1 MDSLFDDDQDEVGS
15 EIEAY
20 CPSPRC
26 KADTNHTVISMYED
40 EIRRV
45 QCQVCGD
52 VHAYRKPR
60 GDAAEA
66 QEGAAAERK
75 KLSRKPSWDE
85 AMGQVTEQ
93 DLASCRPYSIRD
105 TYEEM
110 DVVSHPKFGTG
121 FVTELLPDNK
131 VEITF
136 KDERRVLVHNRS
148 DLAQKMPE
156 LAEMPAPRDLK
167 KRKRRKKGQSELA
180 SRLFGDTPAI
190 IDTDPEAM
198 AAKLATAQRAA
209 EEKRALA
216 IQMVATGAGLDESQ
230 LTPAQRRERKRLERE
245 AEKAKK
251 AAEREAEKQKKL
263 AAREA
268 EKQKKAAEKAKLK
281 AQQEKERAKK
291 KVQQEKD
298 RLKKLAQAERER
310 ARKLAQAERDR
321 ERKKQ
326 QAERERER
334 KKEQAERQRE
344 AAKKKA
350 EAARKAE
357 AAKKVALAKKE
368 ALRKAAEKKKEA
380 ARKKAEQLQK
390 AKAAKAAKAA
400 ALAKKKEAAR
410 KKAEQLQ
417 KAKAAKAAKAAALAK
432 KKAGELAKKKKAAEA
447 AKKWKAAAAR
457 KAKGK
462 KPAAK
467 KPAKKKSARR

>member
-60 GDAAEA
+60 GDAVEA
-66 QEGAAAERK
+66 HEGAAAERK

-180 SRLFGDTPAI
+180 SRLFGDTPGV
-190 IDTDPEAM
+190 IDTNPETM
-198 AAKLATAQRAA
+198 AAKLAAAQRAA
-209 EEKRALA
+209 EEKRVLAL
-216 IQMVATGAGLDESQ
+216 QMVATGAGLDESQ

-245 AEKAKK
+245 AEKQRK

-268 EKQKKAAEKAKLK
+268 EKQRKAAEKAKLK
-281 AQQEKERAKK
+281 VQQEKEKAKK
-291 KVQQEKD
+291 K
-298 RLKKLAQAERER
+298 AQAERDKAKKKAQAER
-310 ARKLAQAERDR
+310 DKARKLAQAERDR
-321 ERKKQ
+321 EKKKLQ
-326 QAERERER
+326 AEREREKKKLQAERERER
-334 KKEQAERQRE
+334 KQEQAERQRE
-344 AAKKKA
+344 T
-350 EAARKAE
+350 
-357 AAKKVALAKKE
+357 
-368 ALRKAAEKKKEA
+368 
-380 ARKKAEQLQK
+380 ARKKAELAKK
-390 AKAAKAAKAA
+390 AKAAKAAAIAKKEAAKKKAEQLKKAKAAKAAAIAKKKEAAKKKAEQLKKAKAAKAAAVAKKKAA
-400 ALAKKKEAAR
+400 ALAKKK
-410 KKAEQLQ
+410 KL
-417 KAKAAKAAKAAALAK
+417 AAAGAK
-432 KKAGELAKKKKAAEA
+432 KS
-447 AKKWKAAAAR
+447 KAAAAT
-457 KAKGK
+457 KPKGKKLAAK
-462 KPAAK
+462 KPAAR
-467 KPAKKKSARR
+467 KPAKKKSGRR

>member
-60 GDAAEA
+60 GDSVEA
-66 QEGAAAERK
+66 QEEAAQRRK
-75 KLSRKPSWDE
+75 LTRKPSWDE
-85 AMGQVTEQ
+85 AMAQVTEA

-148 DLAQKMPE
+148 DLATKMPE

-180 SRLFGDTPAI
+180 SRLFSDTPPVI
-190 IDTDPEAM
+190 ETDPETM
-198 AAKLATAQRAA
+198 AAKLAAAQRAA
-209 EEKRALA
+209 EEKRLLAL
-216 IQMVATGAGLDESQ
+216 QMAATGAGLDESQ

-245 AEKAKK
+245 AEKARK
-251 AAEREAEKQKKL
+251 AAEREAEKQKKT
-263 AAREA
+263 AEREA
-268 EKQKKAAEKAKLK
+268 EKQRKEAERAKLK
-281 AQQEKERAKK
+281 AQQEKERVKK
-291 KVQQEKD
+291 KAQQEK
-298 RLKKLAQAERER
+298 ER
-310 ARKLAQAERDR
+310 ARKLAQQEKDRARKLAQQEKER
-321 ERKKQ
+321 EKKRL
-326 QAERERER
+326 QAERERE
-334 KKEQAERQRE
+334 KKRLQAERQRE
-344 AAKKKA
+344 KA
-350 EAARKAE
+350 EAARK
-357 AAKKVALAKKE
+357 KKE
-368 ALRKAAEKKKEA
+368 AAREA
-380 ARKKAEQLQK
+380 ARKKAEQLK
-390 AKAAKAAKAA
+390 KAKAAKAA

-410 KKAEQLQ
+410 KKAEQL
-417 KAKAAKAAKAAALAK
+417 KKAKAAALAK
-432 KKAGELAKKKKAAEA
+432 KKAALQARQKKLAAAQKKK
-447 AKKWKAAAAR
+447 
-457 KAKGK
+457 G
-462 KPAAK
+462 KPAGVK
-467 KPAKKKSARR
+467 KAGSKPSGKKKSGRR

>member
-60 GDAAEA
+60 GDTVETQEEAA
-66 QEGAAAERK
+66 QRRK
-75 KLSRKPSWDE
+75 LTRKPSWDE

-180 SRLFGDTPAI
+180 SRLFGGEAPAV
-190 IDTDPEAM
+190 IDTNPETM
-198 AAKLATAQRAA
+198 AAKLAAAQRAA
-209 EEKRALA
+209 EEKRLLA
-216 IQMVATGAGLDESQ
+216 IQMAATGAGLDESQ

-251 AAEREAEKQKKL
+251 TAEREAEKAKKL
-263 AAREA
+263 AEREA
-268 EKQKKAAEKAKLK
+268 EKAKKAAEKAKLK
-281 AQQEKERAKK
+281 VQQEKERAKK
-291 KVQQEKD
+291 KVQQEKE
-298 RLKKLAQAERER
+298 RAKKKAQAERDR

-321 ERKKQ
+321 ERKKAQ
-326 QAERERER
+326 VEREREKKRLQIERARDAAKQKADALR
-334 KKEQAERQRE
+334 KKKEAARV

-350 EAARKAE
+350 EQL
-357 AAKKVALAKKE
+357 KKV
-368 ALRKAAEKKKEA
+368 
-380 ARKKAEQLQK
+380 
-390 AKAAKAAKAA
+390 
-400 ALAKKKEAAR
+400 
-410 KKAEQLQ
+410 
-417 KAKAAKAAKAAALAK
+417 KAAKAAALAK
-432 KKAGELAKKKKAAEA
+432 KKAAMLAKKKKVAALA
-447 AKKWKAAAAR
+447 AKKKTAAAKKP
-457 KAKGK
+457 KAGK
-462 KPAAK
+462 KPAGK
-467 KPAKKKSARR
+467 KPAKKPEKKRSGRR

>member
-60 GDAAEA
+60 GDTVEA
-66 QEGAAAERK
+66 QEAAAERR
-75 KLSRKPSWDE
+75 KLTRKPSWDE
-85 AMGQVTEQ
+85 AMGQVTEA

-148 DLAQKMPE
+148 DLATKMPE

-180 SRLFGDTPAI
+180 SRLFGDTPGVV
-190 IDTDPEAM
+190 DTNPETM
-198 AAKLATAQRAA
+198 AAKLAAAERAA
-209 EEKRALA
+209 EEKRVLAL
-216 IQMVATGAGLDESQ
+216 QMIATGAGLDESQ

-251 AAEREAEKQKKL
+251 TAEREAAKAKKL
-263 AAREA
+263 AEREA
-268 EKQKKAAEKAKLK
+268 AKAKKLAEREKAK
-281 AQQEKERAKK
+281 AQQEKDRIKK
-291 KVQQEKD
+291 KAQLEK
-298 RLKKLAQAERER
+298 
-310 ARKLAQAERDR
+310 
-321 ERKKQ
+321 
-326 QAERERER
+326 
-334 KKEQAERQRE
+334 QRE

-350 EAARKAE
+350 ERDKEKKRLAAERDREKKQLAAERQKEAARAKLERDRA
-357 AAKKVALAKKE
+357 AAKQAVE
-368 ALRKAAEKKKEA
+368 REK
-380 ARKKAEQLQK
+380 ARKKAEAEKAAARKEAEREKARKKVEALKK
-390 AKAAKAAKAA
+390 AKAAKAAAIAKKKIADKKKAEALKKAKAAKVAAIAKKKAALLDKKKKAA
-400 ALAKKKEAAR
+400 ALAGK
-410 KKAEQLQ
+410 
-417 KAKAAKAAKAAALAK
+417 KAKA
-432 KKAGELAKKKKAAEA
+432 
-447 AKKWKAAAAR
+447 
-457 KAKGK
+457 K
-462 KPAAK
+462 KPAKKPAKPAK
-467 KPAKKKSARR
+467 KPAKKKARR

>member
-1 MDSLFDDDQDEVGS
+1 VTAMDSLFDDDQDEVGS

-60 GDAAEA
+60 GDAVEA

-180 SRLFGDTPAI
+180 SRLFAGDAPAI
-190 IDTDPEAM
+190 IDTNPETM
-198 AAKLATAQRAA
+198 AAKLAAAQRAA
-209 EEKRALA
+209 EEKRLLA

-268 EKQKKAAEKAKLK
+268 EKAKKAAEKAKLK
-281 AQQEKERAKK
+281 VQQEKERARK

-298 RLKKLAQAERER
+298 R
-310 ARKLAQAERDR
+310 ARKKAQAERDR
-321 ERKKQ
+321 ERKLAQAQRDRERKQ
-326 QAERERER
+326 AQAERERER
-334 KKEQAERQRE
+334 KKAAIERARE
-344 AAKKKA
+344 
-350 EAARKAE
+350 
-357 AAKKVALAKKE
+357 
-368 ALRKAAEKKKEA
+368 AAEKKADALRKKKEAARIA
-380 ARKKAEQLQK
+380 ARKKAEQL
-390 AKAAKAAKAA
+390 
-400 ALAKKKEAAR
+400 KK
-410 KKAEQLQ
+410 
-417 KAKAAKAAKAAALAK
+417 AKAAKAAALAK
-432 KKAGELAKKKKAAEA
+432 KKAAILAKKKKVAALA
-447 AKKWKAAAAR
+447 AKKKAATAR
-457 KAKGK
+457 KAKAPK
-462 KPAAK
+462 KAKPAAK
-467 KPAKKKSARR
+467 KPAKKPAKKKRR

>member
-60 GDAAEA
+60 GDTVEA
-66 QEGAAAERK
+66 QEAAAERR
-75 KLSRKPSWDE
+75 KLTRKPGWDE

-148 DLAQKMPE
+148 DLATKMPE

-180 SRLFGDTPAI
+180 SRLFGDAPAV
-190 IDTDPEAM
+190 IDTDPESM
-198 AAKLATAQRAA
+198 AAKLAAAQRAA
-209 EEKRALA
+209 EEKRLLAL
-216 IQMVATGAGLDESQ
+216 QMVATGAGLDESQ

-245 AEKAKK
+245 AEKARK
-251 AAEREAEKQKKL
+251 AAEREAEKQKKA

-291 KVQQEKD
+291 KVQQEKE
-298 RLKKLAQAERER
+298 RARKKAQAERDR

-321 ERKKQ
+321 EKKKA

-334 KKEQAERQRE
+334 KQAVAERQR
-344 AAKKKA
+344 
-350 EAARKAE
+350 
-357 AAKKVALAKKE
+357 
-368 ALRKAAEKKKEA
+368 EA
-380 ARKKAEQLQK
+380 ARKKAEQLKK
-390 AKAAKAAKAA
+390 AKAAKA
-400 ALAKKKEAAR
+400 LAIARKKEAAR
-410 KKAEQLQ
+410 AAAKKKAEQQ
-417 KAKAAKAAKAAALAK
+417 KKAKAAKAAKAAALAK
-432 KKAGELAKKKKAAEA
+432 KKAALVAKKKKVAALA
-447 AKKWKAAAAR
+447 AKKKAAPKKVRAA
-457 KAKGK
+457 

-467 KPAKKKSARR
+467 KPAKKKSGRR

>member
-60 GDAAEA
+60 GDAVEA

-180 SRLFGDTPAI
+180 SRLFGDTPAV
-190 IDTDPEAM
+190 IDTDPETM
-198 AAKLATAQRAA
+198 AAKLAAAQRAA
-209 EEKRALA
+209 EEKRLLA
-216 IQMVATGAGLDESQ
+216 IQMVATGAGLEESQ

-281 AQQEKERAKK
+281 IQQEKERAKK
-291 KVQQEKD
+291 KIQQEK
-298 RLKKLAQAERER
+298 ER
-310 ARKLAQAERDR
+310 ARKKAQAERDR
-321 ERKKQ
+321 ARKLA

-344 AAKKKA
+344 AARKKL

-357 AAKKVALAKKE
+357 AARKVALAKKE
-368 ALRKAAEKKKEA
+368 AARKAAEKKKEA
-380 ARKKAEQLQK
+380 ARKKAEQQQK
-390 AKAAKAAKAA
+390 AKAAKAA

-410 KKAEQLQ
+410 KKAEQQQ
-417 KAKAAKAAKAAALAK
+417 KAKAAKAAALAR
-432 KKAGELAKKKKAAEA
+432 KKAAELAKKKKAAAQA
-447 AKKWKAAAAR
+447 AKKSKGAAGKKAR
-457 KAKGK
+457 K
-462 KPAAK
+462 PAPK

>member
-60 GDAAEA
+60 GDTVEA
-66 QEGAAAERK
+66 QEAAAERR
-75 KLSRKPSWDE
+75 KLTRKPSWDE
-85 AMGQVTEQ
+85 AMGQVTEA

-148 DLAQKMPE
+148 DLATKMPE

-180 SRLFGDTPAI
+180 SRLFGDTPGVV
-190 IDTDPEAM
+190 DTNPETM
-198 AAKLATAQRAA
+198 AAKLAAAERAA
-209 EEKRALA
+209 EEKRVLAL
-216 IQMVATGAGLDESQ
+216 QMIATGAGLDESQ

-251 AAEREAEKQKKL
+251 TAEREAAKAKKL
-263 AAREA
+263 AEREA
-268 EKQKKAAEKAKLK
+268 AKAKKLAEREKAK
-281 AQQEKERAKK
+281 AQQEKDRIKK
-291 KVQQEKD
+291 KAQLEK
-298 RLKKLAQAERER
+298 
-310 ARKLAQAERDR
+310 
-321 ERKKQ
+321 
-326 QAERERER
+326 
-334 KKEQAERQRE
+334 QRE

-350 EAARKAE
+350 ERDKEKKRLAAERDREKKQLAAERQKEAARAKLERDRA
-357 AAKKVALAKKE
+357 AAKQAVE
-368 ALRKAAEKKKEA
+368 REK
-380 ARKKAEQLQK
+380 ARKKAEAEKAAARKEAEREKARKKVEALKK
-390 AKAAKAAKAA
+390 AKAAKAAAI
-400 ALAKKKEAAR
+400 AKKKIADK
-410 KKAEQLQ
+410 KKAEALK
-417 KAKAAKAAKAAALAK
+417 KAKAAKVAAIAK
-432 KKAGELAKKKKAAEA
+432 KKAALLDKKKKAAA
-447 AKKWKAAAAR
+447 LSGK
-457 KAKGK
+457 KAKAK
-462 KPAAK
+462 KPAKKPAKPAK
-467 KPAKKKSARR
+467 KPAKKKARR

>member
-60 GDAAEA
+60 GDTVEA
-66 QEGAAAERK
+66 QEGAAERR

-85 AMGQVTEQ
+85 AMAQVTEQ

-180 SRLFGDTPAI
+180 SRLFAGDAPAI
-190 IDTDPEAM
+190 IDTNPETM
-198 AAKLATAQRAA
+198 AAKLAAAQRAA
-209 EEKRALA
+209 EEKRLLA

-268 EKQKKAAEKAKLK
+268 EKAKKAAEKAKLK
-281 AQQEKERAKK
+281 VQQEKERARK

-298 RLKKLAQAERER
+298 R
-310 ARKLAQAERDR
+310 ARKKAQAERDR
-321 ERKKQ
+321 ERKLAQAQRDRERKQ
-326 QAERERER
+326 AQAERERER
-334 KKEQAERQRE
+334 KKAAIERARE
-344 AAKKKA
+344 
-350 EAARKAE
+350 
-357 AAKKVALAKKE
+357 
-368 ALRKAAEKKKEA
+368 AAEKKADALRKKKEAARIA
-380 ARKKAEQLQK
+380 ARKKAEQL
-390 AKAAKAAKAA
+390 
-400 ALAKKKEAAR
+400 KK
-410 KKAEQLQ
+410 
-417 KAKAAKAAKAAALAK
+417 AKAAKAAALAK
-432 KKAGELAKKKKAAEA
+432 KKAAILAKKKKVAALA
-447 AKKWKAAAAR
+447 AKKKAATAR
-457 KAKGK
+457 KAKAPK
-462 KPAAK
+462 KAKPAAK
-467 KPAKKKSARR
+467 KPAKKPAKKKRR

>member
-60 GDAAEA
+60 GDAVEA

-148 DLAQKMPE
+148 DLATKMPE

-180 SRLFGDTPAI
+180 SRLFGDTPGV
-190 IDTDPEAM
+190 IDTNPETM
-198 AAKLATAQRAA
+198 AAKLAAAQRAA
-209 EEKRALA
+209 EEKRLLAL
-216 IQMVATGAGLDESQ
+216 QMAATGAGLDESQ

-245 AEKAKK
+245 AEKQKK

-291 KVQQEKD
+291 KAQAEKD
-298 RLKKLAQAERER
+298 KAKKKAQAEREK
-310 ARKLAQAERDR
+310 ARKLAQAEREK
-321 ERKKQ
+321 ERKLA
-326 QAERERER
+326 QAEREKER
-334 KKEQAERQRE
+334 KKAQIEKQKAALLAKKKE
-344 AAKKKA
+344 AAKKKI
-350 EAARKAE
+350 ELL
-357 AAKKVALAKKE
+357 KK
-368 ALRKAAEKKKEA
+368 
-380 ARKKAEQLQK
+380 
-390 AKAAKAAKAA
+390 AKAAKAA
-400 ALAKKKEAAR
+400 ALAKKKEAA
-410 KKAEQLQ
+410 KKKIELL
-417 KAKAAKAAKAAALAK
+417 KKAKAAKAAALAK
-432 KKAGELAKKKKAAEA
+432 KKAAAILAQKKKIAAKKVAALQAQKKKAKAT
-447 AKKWKAAAAR
+447 AKKVTPR
-457 KAKGK
+457 GK
-462 KPAAK
+462 KPAAR
-467 KPAKKKSARR
+467 KPAKKKSGRR

>member
-60 GDAAEA
+60 GDTVETQEEAA
-66 QEGAAAERK
+66 QRRK
-75 KLSRKPSWDE
+75 LTRKPSWDE

-180 SRLFGDTPAI
+180 SRLFGGEAPAV
-190 IDTDPEAM
+190 IDTNPETM
-198 AAKLATAQRAA
+198 AAKLAAAQRAA
-209 EEKRALA
+209 EEKRLLA
-216 IQMVATGAGLDESQ
+216 IQMAATGAGLDESQ

-251 AAEREAEKQKKL
+251 TAEREAEKAKKL
-263 AAREA
+263 AEREA
-268 EKQKKAAEKAKLK
+268 EKAKKAAEKAKLK
-281 AQQEKERAKK
+281 VQQEKERAKK
-291 KVQQEKD
+291 KVQQEKE
-298 RLKKLAQAERER
+298 RAKKKAQAERDR

-321 ERKKQ
+321 ERKKAQ
-326 QAERERER
+326 VEREREKKRLQIERARDAAKQKADALR
-334 KKEQAERQRE
+334 KKKEAARV

-350 EAARKAE
+350 E
-357 AAKKVALAKKE
+357 
-368 ALRKAAEKKKEA
+368 
-380 ARKKAEQLQK
+380 QLKK
-390 AKAAKAAKAA
+390 AKAAKVA
-400 ALAKKKEAAR
+400 ALAKKKAAMLAKKK
-410 KKAEQLQ
+410 KKAEQL
-417 KAKAAKAAKAAALAK
+417 KKVKAAKAAALAK
-432 KKAGELAKKKKAAEA
+432 KKAAMLAKKKKVAALA
-447 AKKWKAAAAR
+447 AKKKTAAAKKP
-457 KAKGK
+457 KAGK
-462 KPAAK
+462 KPAGK
-467 KPAKKKSARR
+467 KPAKKPEKKRSGRR

>member
-60 GDAAEA
+60 GDAVEA

-85 AMGQVTEQ
+85 AMAQVTEQ

-180 SRLFGDTPAI
+180 SRLFGDTPAV
-190 IDTDPEAM
+190 IDTDPETM
-198 AAKLATAQRAA
+198 AAKLAAAQRAA
-209 EEKRALA
+209 EEKRLLAL
-216 IQMVATGAGLDESQ
+216 QMAATGAGLDESQ

-245 AEKAKK
+245 AEKARK
-251 AAEREAEKQKKL
+251 AAEREAEKQKK
-263 AAREA
+263 AAEREA

-281 AQQEKERAKK
+281 AQQEKERVKK
-291 KVQQEKD
+291 KAQAERDKA
-298 RLKKLAQAERER
+298 RKKAQAEREK

-321 ERKKQ
+321 EKKKQ
-326 QAERERER
+326 QA
-334 KKEQAERQRE
+334 
-344 AAKKKA
+344 
-350 EAARKAE
+350 
-357 AAKKVALAKKE
+357 
-368 ALRKAAEKKKEA
+368 
-380 ARKKAEQLQK
+380 
-390 AKAAKAAKAA
+390 
-400 ALAKKKEAAR
+400 
-410 KKAEQLQ
+410 
-417 KAKAAKAAKAAALAK
+417 
-432 KKAGELAKKKKAAEA
+432 
-447 AKKWKAAAAR
+447 
-457 KAKGK
+457 
-462 KPAAK
+462 
-467 KPAKKKSARR
+467 